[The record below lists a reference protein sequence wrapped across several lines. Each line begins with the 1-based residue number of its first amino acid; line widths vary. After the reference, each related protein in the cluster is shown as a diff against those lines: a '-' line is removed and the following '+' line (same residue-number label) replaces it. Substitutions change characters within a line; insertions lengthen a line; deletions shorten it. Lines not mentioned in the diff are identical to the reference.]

1 MMTVSV
7 EVVMLAGIAASVV
20 FDVGET
26 RERVLVKVV
35 VGPIKV
41 KVVVRFAFA
50 LGIALM
56 P

>member
-1 MMTVSV
+1 MTVSV
-7 EVVMLAGIAASVV
+7 EVVMLAGLAADVV

-26 RERVLVKVV
+26 RERVLVRVV

-41 KVVVRFAFA
+41 RVVVRFAVA
-50 LGIALM
+50 LGTALM